1 MKKRIILLSALS
13 LLGSL
18 AMAQETPLWIRRNAI
33 SPDGQTLAFSYK
45 GDIWTVPVSG
55 GQARQLTSHRAH
67 ETDPLWSPDGKA
79 LVFTSQREGSKDLY
93 VTTPE
98 GGVPKRLT
106 TLPGS
111 ETPLA
116 IGPDGSVYFTWY
128 HADLQSPGFDGFP
141 GDPALYK
148 TTLDGAAPQLVTS
161 LTVSALSIGADGAC
175 LYEDYKG
182 YEDPLRKHHTSAVTK
197 DIWLHRPEA
206 KKGKL
211 FTADGSFTKLSTY
224 KGENRNP
231 VFAADGDTFYF
242 LSEQDGKTSNIYRS
256 SLSKPSEQ
264 VQLTFY
270 DKNPVR
276 FLSVARNGTVAYSY
290 NGELY
295 TLEGGKVNITLSRD
309 EDQKDMNR
317 MTLKSASAMAISPS
331 GKEIAVVMRGDVFV
345 TSVDYSTTRRITNTP
360 EQERGVS
367 FSKDGRELYYAS
379 ERNGCWSVYKSSLQR
394 KEDKLFTYAT
404 DFKEERVTPEGETS
418 FQMQVSP
425 DGKWLA
431 YLRNRTEL
439 VVLSTKGGSPKSLH
453 KDVNYSY
460 QDGDQSF
467 AWSPDSRHILCNWQA
482 DGGWN
487 NEDIALVNLESGEI
501 TNLTRSGYSDGA
513 FRWALGG
520 KAMTWKSDKNG
531 YRSHGSWG
539 AQGDIYIMFFDGKAY
554 SEFGRSKE
562 QKEIDKMLM
571 GEKAAE
577 KAEKKEKKDSV
588 AGKVEKVQLDLAS
601 RDDRIRRLTRFSN
614 SIGDHYLTEDGS
626 KLYFTQRLEKGF
638 DLCCRDM
645 EKGDITVLKKNV
657 SGRFFPSTDGKYI
670 FLLAG
675 GTINRL
681 TLGPNKTD
689 AVAFSGEYEY
699 RPQEER
705 SYIFEHCWKQVKEKF
720 YVADLHGVDWDYYHE
735 NYARFVPYVNNDY
748 DFADLLSE
756 MLGELN
762 GSHTGARYRPQPSRT
777 LGHLGVLYDTQY
789 TGDGLRIAEVL
800 PGGTLSNM
808 DSEIKAGDI
817 ITAIEGHELK
827 AGENALAYLYERG
840 GKKTVIQIRSG
851 HKTKELFV
859 TPANTDHALLYRRW
873 VRQREEMV
881 ERLSGGRVGYVHVES
896 MDSPSFRELYS
907 KALGRYRNCEALIV
921 DTRHNGGGWLHDDLV
936 TFLGGREYCL
946 FTPRGQYIG
955 HEPFNK
961 WTKPSCVLV
970 GEDNY
975 SDASGFPYAY
985 RSLGLGK
992 LIGAPVPG
1000 TMTAVWWENQING
1013 MLVFGIPQ
1021 VGNWGVKDQRYIENL
1036 QLEPDILVYNDPASV
1051 LSGRDLQLEA
1061 AVQEMLN
1068 EIKK

>member
-1 MKKRIILLSALS
+1 MKKTLLALS
-13 LLGSL
+13 FLLL
-18 AMAQETPLWIRRNAI
+18 AGLLASAQETPLWIRRNAI
-33 SPDGQTLAFSYK
+33 SPDGQTIAFSYK
-45 GDIWTVPVSG
+45 GDLFVVPVTG
-55 GQARQLTSHRAH
+55 GQARQLTSNRAY
-67 ETDPLWSPDGKA
+67 ESDPLWSRDGKQII
-79 LVFTSQREGSKDLY
+79 FTSQREGSKDLY

-98 GGVPKRLT
+98 GGVPVRLT
-106 TLPGS
+106 TMPGA

-116 IGPDGSVYFTWY
+116 IGPDGSVYFSWY
-128 HADLQSPGFDGFP
+128 HADLASPGFDGFP
-141 GDPALYK
+141 GDPAVYK
-148 TTLDGAAPQLVTS
+148 TDLSGAAPQLVTS
-161 LTVSALSIGADGAC
+161 LTLAAMSFNAQGDL

-182 YEDPLRKHHTSAVTK
+182 YEDPLRKHHTSSVTR
-197 DIWLHRPEA
+197 DVWLYRSGS
-206 KKGKL
+206 KKG
-211 FTADGSFTKLSTY
+211 FAIDANGSFTKLSTY

-231 VFAADGDTFYF
+231 VFAADGNTFYF
-242 LSEQDGKTSNIYRS
+242 LSEQDGKTSNIYQS
-256 SLSKPSEQ
+256 SLSHPEQQ

-276 FLSVARNGTVAYSY
+276 FLSVADNGTVAYSY

-295 TLEGGKVNITLSRD
+295 TLKGGKVAITLARD
-309 EDQKDMNR
+309 EDQKEINPMSLR
-317 MTLKSASAMAISPS
+317 SASSMAVSPN
-331 GKEIAVVMRGDVFV
+331 GKEIALVMRGDVFV
-345 TSVDYSTTRRITNTP
+345 TSIDYNTTRRITNTA

-379 ERNGCWSVYKSSLQR
+379 ERNGCWSIYKSSLKR
-394 KEDKLFTYAT
+394 KDDKYFTYAT
-404 DFKEERVTPEGETS
+404 ELTEERVSPEGETS
-418 FQMQVSP
+418 FQMEVSP

-431 YLRNRTEL
+431 YLRDRTEL
-439 VVLSTKGGSPKSLH
+439 VVLSTKGGTPKSLH
-453 KDVNYSY
+453 KGVNYSY

-467 AWSPDSRHILCNWQA
+467 AWSPDSRYLLCNWQEA
-482 DGGWN
+482 GGWN
-487 NEDIALVNLESGEI
+487 NEDVALVEVENGEI
-501 TNLTRSGYSDGA
+501 TNLTRSGYSDGS

-520 KAMTWKSDKNG
+520 KAMTWESDKNG

-539 AQGDIYIMFFDGKAY
+539 AQGDIYIMFFEGKAY
-554 SEFGRSKE
+554 TQFGRDKE

-577 KAEKKEKKDSV
+577 KAEKKEKKDSINN
-588 AGKVEKVQLDLAS
+588 KVEKLVLDLAN

-645 EKGDITVLKKNV
+645 EKGDITVVKKGV
-657 SGRFFPSTDGKYI
+657 QGRFCPSQDGKYI
-670 FLLAG
+670 FLFSGSNL
-675 GTINRL
+675 TRL
-681 TLGPNKTD
+681 TIAGNKMDVVSFT
-689 AVAFSGEYEY
+689 GEYEFK
-699 RPQEER
+699 PQAER

-720 YVADLHGVDWDYYHE
+720 YVPDLHGADWDYYHE
-735 NYARFVPYVNNDY
+735 NYARFLPYINNDF
-748 DFADLLSE
+748 DFADMLSE

-762 GSHTGARYRPQPSRT
+762 GSHTGARYRPTVSRT
-777 LGHLGVLYDTQY
+777 MGHLGVLYDTEY
-789 TGDGLRIAEVL
+789 SGDGLRIAEVL
-800 PGGTLSNM
+800 PGGVLSNM
-808 DSEIKAGDI
+808 DAEIKSGDI
-817 ITAIEGHELK
+817 ITAIEGHEIK
-827 AGENALAYLYERG
+827 AGEPWMKYLYERA
-840 GKKTVIQIRSG
+840 GKKTVVEIRSG
-851 HKTKELFV
+851 HKTKELIV
-859 TPANTDHALLYRRW
+859 TPANTDIPLLYRRW

-881 ERLSGGRVGYVHVES
+881 ERLSGGRVGYVHIEG

-907 KALGRYRNCEALIV
+907 KALGRYRNCDALIV

-936 TFLGGREYCL
+936 TFLGGKEYCL

-1000 TMTAVWWENQING
+1000 TMTAVWWENQVNG

-1021 VGNWGVKDQRYIENL
+1021 VGNWGVKDERYIENF